1 MYKDGENMQVEQKN
15 LWDNVTRSLNDDATA
30 KGIASYQA
38 NVAEYHKSTVVQ
50 QEHFEKTGGVAAN
63 GKIDMATYEK
73 PGANRTV
80 AQEVDQHKDMK
91 ADDRKN
97 EIAVLANTTSA
108 ADYKAMEENGFSINE
123 TDSHT
128 IITVTDK
135 IKAVLAKAGVD
146 ISIYGDRLTE
156 EQLQDITGDPAVAQQ
171 IMRTLEGNDLPTTA
185 ANIQDSMDA
194 LSQAVSLDGIS
205 DKMLSYLLKN
215 DLQPSISNLYMA
227 QYSGAANGE
236 TGVGTSEISDGDFA
250 DMEGQ
255 ISAII
260 ESAGLEVNEETLA
273 NSKWLIENQIPL
285 TGDHLQSLS
294 DLLELSQKIE
304 NGEIDWNQLL
314 DHMAKAIGEGK
325 RPGDVNMIT
334 SQRRMEENRL
344 IMITEAES
352 TMGKLGVEADIKSM
366 EDTVENLKDQEKQY
380 YRNLM
385 DSMGI
390 PSTDENVEKAVDT
403 ISVFDALKGQPAYV
417 IGQIDAG
424 TTIEEIY
431 DNGNQMQQALEKA
444 NERYETLMTAPRRDM
459 GDSIQKAFSNA
470 AESLLKDMNLE
481 NSAANQRAVRIL
493 GYNGI
498 DIYEENIQNVKA
510 LDEQMQRAFK
520 NMTPAVT
527 LEMIRRGENPLD
539 MSMEQLNQV
548 AEDIKQETGN
558 EDQER
563 FSRYLW
569 KLEQNHE
576 ITEEERSGYI
586 GIYRLIAQV
595 EKTDGAALGA
605 LMQQGSDITMRNL
618 LTAVRSSKKS
628 GMNYEINDN
637 FDGVQAKET
646 GIKID
651 QQIEVAFQTNCVRD
665 ILDEISPEKL
675 HLLGENQW
683 QNMTPEQLVEAL
695 SQIEE
700 TPEVQQDAQRY
711 AQEQLEEVQQALNA
725 SQEVYEYL
733 DRYDISNSVANIM
746 AVNNMLRHPNQMMD
760 KLWKEYNFSTDSV
773 EKIEDLKQQVLDAFG
788 ESIKTPEELAEAQET
803 LAEVAEHVME
813 TMIIEDPD
821 VNTID
826 VRAMKQATMQFQLCA
841 KKSKEESFMIP
852 VQTGDGVTAVS
863 LKVVRGKKEK
873 GWVDILFDT
882 NKLGKVAASFQAKE
896 DGVSGM
902 IAVDEEDTQM
912 FLSEHLDTLMEAL
925 REGTDAETKN
935 IDIKIA
941 YVSDLSLEHYEISQI
956 TREARLKKEGGLAT
970 NANNPVQTRR
980 LYHIA
985 EGFIQSIQ
993 KLQN

>member
-30 KGIASYQA
+30 KGIAAYQA

-50 QEHFEKTGGVAAN
+50 QEHFEKTVGVSAN
-63 GKIDMATYEK
+63 GTIDMATYEK

-97 EIAVLANTTSA
+97 EIAVLANTTS

-760 KLWKEYNFSTDSV
+760 KLWKEYNFSTNSV

>member
-1 MYKDGENMQVEQKN
+1 
-15 LWDNVTRSLNDDATA
+15 
-30 KGIASYQA
+30 
-38 NVAEYHKSTVVQ
+38 
-50 QEHFEKTGGVAAN
+50 
-63 GKIDMATYEK
+63 
-73 PGANRTV
+73 
-80 AQEVDQHKDMK
+80 
-91 ADDRKN
+91 
-97 EIAVLANTTSA
+97 
-108 ADYKAMEENGFSINE
+108 
-123 TDSHT
+123 
-128 IITVTDK
+128 
-135 IKAVLAKAGVD
+135 
-146 ISIYGDRLTE
+146 
-156 EQLQDITGDPAVAQQ
+156 
-171 IMRTLEGNDLPTTA
+171 MRTLEGNDLPTTA

-255 ISAII
+255 ISTII

-344 IMITEAES
+344 IMTTEAES

-366 EDTVENLKDQEKQY
+366 EDTVESLKDQEKQY

-431 DNGNQMQQALEKA
+431 DNGSQMQQALEKA

-493 GYNGI
+493 GYNRI
-498 DIYEENIQNVKA
+498 DIYEENIQNVKT

-618 LTAVRSSKKS
+618 LTAVRSRKKS

-683 QNMTPEQLVEAL
+683 QNMTPEQLAEAL

-912 FLSEHLDTLMEAL
+912 FLSEHLDTLTEAL

-985 EGFIQSIQ
+985 EGFIQSMQ
-993 KLQN
+993 KLQS

>member
-1 MYKDGENMQVEQKN
+1 M
-15 LWDNVTRSLNDDATA
+15 
-30 KGIASYQA
+30 
-38 NVAEYHKSTVVQ
+38 
-50 QEHFEKTGGVAAN
+50 
-63 GKIDMATYEK
+63 
-73 PGANRTV
+73 
-80 AQEVDQHKDMK
+80 
-91 ADDRKN
+91 
-97 EIAVLANTTSA
+97 
-108 ADYKAMEENGFSINE
+108 
-123 TDSHT
+123 
-128 IITVTDK
+128 
-135 IKAVLAKAGVD
+135 
-146 ISIYGDRLTE
+146 
-156 EQLQDITGDPAVAQQ
+156 
-171 IMRTLEGNDLPTTA
+171 
-185 ANIQDSMDA
+185 
-194 LSQAVSLDGIS
+194 
-205 DKMLSYLLKN
+205 
-215 DLQPSISNLYMA
+215 
-227 QYSGAANGE
+227 
-236 TGVGTSEISDGDFA
+236 
-250 DMEGQ
+250 
-255 ISAII
+255 
-260 ESAGLEVNEETLA
+260 
-273 NSKWLIENQIPL
+273 
-285 TGDHLQSLS
+285 
-294 DLLELSQKIE
+294 
-304 NGEIDWNQLL
+304 
-314 DHMAKAIGEGK
+314 
-325 RPGDVNMIT
+325 
-334 SQRRMEENRL
+334 
-344 IMITEAES
+344 
-352 TMGKLGVEADIKSM
+352 
-366 EDTVENLKDQEKQY
+366 
-380 YRNLM
+380 
-385 DSMGI
+385 
-390 PSTDENVEKAVDT
+390 EKAVDT

-431 DNGNQMQQALEKA
+431 DNGSQMQQALEKA

-498 DIYEENIQNVKA
+498 DIYEENIQIVKA

-569 KLEQNHE
+569 KLEQNYE

-683 QNMTPEQLVEAL
+683 QNMTPEQLAEAL

-912 FLSEHLDTLMEAL
+912 FLSEHLDTLTEAL
-925 REGTDAETKN
+925 REGTDAETEN

-985 EGFIQSIQ
+985 EGFIQSMQ
-993 KLQN
+993 KLQS

>member
-1 MYKDGENMQVEQKN
+1 
-15 LWDNVTRSLNDDATA
+15 
-30 KGIASYQA
+30 
-38 NVAEYHKSTVVQ
+38 
-50 QEHFEKTGGVAAN
+50 
-63 GKIDMATYEK
+63 
-73 PGANRTV
+73 
-80 AQEVDQHKDMK
+80 
-91 ADDRKN
+91 
-97 EIAVLANTTSA
+97 
-108 ADYKAMEENGFSINE
+108 
-123 TDSHT
+123 
-128 IITVTDK
+128 
-135 IKAVLAKAGVD
+135 
-146 ISIYGDRLTE
+146 
-156 EQLQDITGDPAVAQQ
+156 
-171 IMRTLEGNDLPTTA
+171 
-185 ANIQDSMDA
+185 MDA

-255 ISAII
+255 ISTII

-344 IMITEAES
+344 IMTTEAES

-366 EDTVENLKDQEKQY
+366 EDTVESLKDQEKQY

-431 DNGNQMQQALEKA
+431 DNGSQMQQALEKA

-493 GYNGI
+493 GYNRI
-498 DIYEENIQNVKA
+498 DIYEENIQNVKT

-618 LTAVRSSKKS
+618 LTAVRSRKKS

-683 QNMTPEQLVEAL
+683 QNMTPEQLAEAL

-912 FLSEHLDTLMEAL
+912 FLSEHLDTLTEAL

-985 EGFIQSIQ
+985 EGFIQSMQ
-993 KLQN
+993 KLQS

>member
-1 MYKDGENMQVEQKN
+1 
-15 LWDNVTRSLNDDATA
+15 
-30 KGIASYQA
+30 
-38 NVAEYHKSTVVQ
+38 
-50 QEHFEKTGGVAAN
+50 
-63 GKIDMATYEK
+63 
-73 PGANRTV
+73 
-80 AQEVDQHKDMK
+80 
-91 ADDRKN
+91 
-97 EIAVLANTTSA
+97 
-108 ADYKAMEENGFSINE
+108 
-123 TDSHT
+123 
-128 IITVTDK
+128 
-135 IKAVLAKAGVD
+135 
-146 ISIYGDRLTE
+146 
-156 EQLQDITGDPAVAQQ
+156 
-171 IMRTLEGNDLPTTA
+171 
-185 ANIQDSMDA
+185 
-194 LSQAVSLDGIS
+194 
-205 DKMLSYLLKN
+205 
-215 DLQPSISNLYMA
+215 
-227 QYSGAANGE
+227 
-236 TGVGTSEISDGDFA
+236 
-250 DMEGQ
+250 
-255 ISAII
+255 
-260 ESAGLEVNEETLA
+260 
-273 NSKWLIENQIPL
+273 
-285 TGDHLQSLS
+285 
-294 DLLELSQKIE
+294 
-304 NGEIDWNQLL
+304 
-314 DHMAKAIGEGK
+314 
-325 RPGDVNMIT
+325 MIT

-683 QNMTPEQLVEAL
+683 QNMTPEQLAEAL

-760 KLWKEYNFSTDSV
+760 KLWKEYNFSTNSV

-993 KLQN
+993 KL

>member
-1 MYKDGENMQVEQKN
+1 
-15 LWDNVTRSLNDDATA
+15 
-30 KGIASYQA
+30 
-38 NVAEYHKSTVVQ
+38 
-50 QEHFEKTGGVAAN
+50 
-63 GKIDMATYEK
+63 
-73 PGANRTV
+73 
-80 AQEVDQHKDMK
+80 
-91 ADDRKN
+91 
-97 EIAVLANTTSA
+97 
-108 ADYKAMEENGFSINE
+108 
-123 TDSHT
+123 
-128 IITVTDK
+128 
-135 IKAVLAKAGVD
+135 
-146 ISIYGDRLTE
+146 
-156 EQLQDITGDPAVAQQ
+156 
-171 IMRTLEGNDLPTTA
+171 MRTLEGNDLPTTA

-760 KLWKEYNFSTDSV
+760 KLWKEYNFSTNSV

-993 KLQN
+993 KL

>member
-15 LWDNVTRSLNDDATA
+15 LWDNVTRSLSDDATA
-30 KGIASYQA
+30 RGIAAYQA

-50 QEHFEKTGGVAAN
+50 QEHFEKTVGVSAN
-63 GKIDMATYEK
+63 GTIDMATYEK

-227 QYSGAANGE
+227 QYSGAANSE

-285 TGDHLQSLS
+285 TGEHLQSLS

-344 IMITEAES
+344 IMTTEAES

-366 EDTVENLKDQEKQY
+366 EDTVESLKDQEKQY

-431 DNGNQMQQALEKA
+431 DNGSQMQQALEKA

-569 KLEQNHE
+569 KLEQNYE

-665 ILDEISPEKL
+665 ILDLISPEKL

-683 QNMTPEQLVEAL
+683 QNMTPEQLAEAL

-700 TPEVQQDAQRY
+700 TPEVQQD

-912 FLSEHLDTLMEAL
+912 FLSEHLDTLTEAL
-925 REGTDAETKN
+925 REGTDAETEN

>member
-1 MYKDGENMQVEQKN
+1 M
-15 LWDNVTRSLNDDATA
+15 
-30 KGIASYQA
+30 
-38 NVAEYHKSTVVQ
+38 
-50 QEHFEKTGGVAAN
+50 
-63 GKIDMATYEK
+63 K
-73 PGANRTV
+73 P
-80 AQEVDQHKDMK
+80 
-91 ADDRKN
+91 
-97 EIAVLANTTSA
+97 
-108 ADYKAMEENGFSINE
+108 
-123 TDSHT
+123 
-128 IITVTDK
+128 
-135 IKAVLAKAGVD
+135 
-146 ISIYGDRLTE
+146 
-156 EQLQDITGDPAVAQQ
+156 
-171 IMRTLEGNDLPTTA
+171 
-185 ANIQDSMDA
+185 
-194 LSQAVSLDGIS
+194 
-205 DKMLSYLLKN
+205 
-215 DLQPSISNLYMA
+215 
-227 QYSGAANGE
+227 
-236 TGVGTSEISDGDFA
+236 
-250 DMEGQ
+250 
-255 ISAII
+255 
-260 ESAGLEVNEETLA
+260 
-273 NSKWLIENQIPL
+273 
-285 TGDHLQSLS
+285 
-294 DLLELSQKIE
+294 
-304 NGEIDWNQLL
+304 
-314 DHMAKAIGEGK
+314 
-325 RPGDVNMIT
+325 
-334 SQRRMEENRL
+334 
-344 IMITEAES
+344 
-352 TMGKLGVEADIKSM
+352 
-366 EDTVENLKDQEKQY
+366 
-380 YRNLM
+380 
-385 DSMGI
+385 
-390 PSTDENVEKAVDT
+390 
-403 ISVFDALKGQPAYV
+403 
-417 IGQIDAG
+417 
-424 TTIEEIY
+424 
-431 DNGNQMQQALEKA
+431 
-444 NERYETLMTAPRRDM
+444 LMTAPRRDM

-618 LTAVRSSKKS
+618 LTAVRSRKKS

-665 ILDEISPEKL
+665 ILDLISPEKL

-683 QNMTPEQLVEAL
+683 QNMTPEQLAEAL

-912 FLSEHLDTLMEAL
+912 FLSEHLDTLTEAL
-925 REGTDAETKN
+925 REGTDAETEN

>member
-15 LWDNVTRSLNDDATA
+15 LWDNVTRSLSDDATA
-30 KGIASYQA
+30 RGIAAYQA

-50 QEHFEKTGGVAAN
+50 QEHFEKTVGVSAN
-63 GKIDMATYEK
+63 GTIDMATYEK

-156 EQLQDITGDPAVAQQ
+156 EQLQDITGDPAQQ

-227 QYSGAANGE
+227 QYSGAANSE

-285 TGDHLQSLS
+285 TGEHLQSLS

-344 IMITEAES
+344 IMTTEAES

-366 EDTVENLKDQEKQY
+366 EDTVESLKDQEKQY

-431 DNGNQMQQALEKA
+431 DNGSQMQQALEKA

-498 DIYEENIQNVKA
+498 DIYEENIQNVKT

-618 LTAVRSSKKS
+618 LTAVRSRKKS

-665 ILDEISPEKL
+665 ILDLISPEKL

-683 QNMTPEQLVEAL
+683 QNMTPEQLAEAL

-912 FLSEHLDTLMEAL
+912 FLSEHLDTLTEAL
-925 REGTDAETKN
+925 REGTDAETEN

-985 EGFIQSIQ
+985 EGFIQSMQ
-993 KLQN
+993 KLQS

>member
-1 MYKDGENMQVEQKN
+1 
-15 LWDNVTRSLNDDATA
+15 
-30 KGIASYQA
+30 
-38 NVAEYHKSTVVQ
+38 
-50 QEHFEKTGGVAAN
+50 
-63 GKIDMATYEK
+63 
-73 PGANRTV
+73 
-80 AQEVDQHKDMK
+80 
-91 ADDRKN
+91 
-97 EIAVLANTTSA
+97 
-108 ADYKAMEENGFSINE
+108 
-123 TDSHT
+123 
-128 IITVTDK
+128 
-135 IKAVLAKAGVD
+135 
-146 ISIYGDRLTE
+146 
-156 EQLQDITGDPAVAQQ
+156 
-171 IMRTLEGNDLPTTA
+171 
-185 ANIQDSMDA
+185 
-194 LSQAVSLDGIS
+194 
-205 DKMLSYLLKN
+205 
-215 DLQPSISNLYMA
+215 
-227 QYSGAANGE
+227 
-236 TGVGTSEISDGDFA
+236 
-250 DMEGQ
+250 
-255 ISAII
+255 
-260 ESAGLEVNEETLA
+260 
-273 NSKWLIENQIPL
+273 
-285 TGDHLQSLS
+285 
-294 DLLELSQKIE
+294 
-304 NGEIDWNQLL
+304 
-314 DHMAKAIGEGK
+314 
-325 RPGDVNMIT
+325 MIT

-344 IMITEAES
+344 IMTTEAES

-366 EDTVENLKDQEKQY
+366 EDTVESLKDQEKQY

-431 DNGNQMQQALEKA
+431 DNGSQMQQALEKA

-665 ILDEISPEKL
+665 ILDLISPEKL

-683 QNMTPEQLVEAL
+683 QNMTPEQLAEAL

-912 FLSEHLDTLMEAL
+912 FLSEHLDTLTEAL
-925 REGTDAETKN
+925 REGTDAETEN

-985 EGFIQSIQ
+985 EGFIQSMQ
-993 KLQN
+993 KLQS

>member
-1 MYKDGENMQVEQKN
+1 
-15 LWDNVTRSLNDDATA
+15 
-30 KGIASYQA
+30 
-38 NVAEYHKSTVVQ
+38 
-50 QEHFEKTGGVAAN
+50 
-63 GKIDMATYEK
+63 
-73 PGANRTV
+73 
-80 AQEVDQHKDMK
+80 
-91 ADDRKN
+91 
-97 EIAVLANTTSA
+97 
-108 ADYKAMEENGFSINE
+108 
-123 TDSHT
+123 
-128 IITVTDK
+128 
-135 IKAVLAKAGVD
+135 
-146 ISIYGDRLTE
+146 
-156 EQLQDITGDPAVAQQ
+156 
-171 IMRTLEGNDLPTTA
+171 
-185 ANIQDSMDA
+185 
-194 LSQAVSLDGIS
+194 
-205 DKMLSYLLKN
+205 
-215 DLQPSISNLYMA
+215 
-227 QYSGAANGE
+227 
-236 TGVGTSEISDGDFA
+236 
-250 DMEGQ
+250 
-255 ISAII
+255 
-260 ESAGLEVNEETLA
+260 
-273 NSKWLIENQIPL
+273 
-285 TGDHLQSLS
+285 
-294 DLLELSQKIE
+294 
-304 NGEIDWNQLL
+304 
-314 DHMAKAIGEGK
+314 
-325 RPGDVNMIT
+325 
-334 SQRRMEENRL
+334 
-344 IMITEAES
+344 
-352 TMGKLGVEADIKSM
+352 
-366 EDTVENLKDQEKQY
+366 
-380 YRNLM
+380 
-385 DSMGI
+385 
-390 PSTDENVEKAVDT
+390 
-403 ISVFDALKGQPAYV
+403 
-417 IGQIDAG
+417 
-424 TTIEEIY
+424 
-431 DNGNQMQQALEKA
+431 
-444 NERYETLMTAPRRDM
+444 M

-493 GYNGI
+493 GYNRI
-498 DIYEENIQNVKA
+498 DIYEENIQNVKT

-618 LTAVRSSKKS
+618 LTAVRSRKKS

-683 QNMTPEQLVEAL
+683 QNMTPEQLAEAL

-912 FLSEHLDTLMEAL
+912 FLSEHLDTLTEAL

-985 EGFIQSIQ
+985 EGFIQSMQ
-993 KLQN
+993 KLQS

>member
-1 MYKDGENMQVEQKN
+1 
-15 LWDNVTRSLNDDATA
+15 
-30 KGIASYQA
+30 
-38 NVAEYHKSTVVQ
+38 
-50 QEHFEKTGGVAAN
+50 
-63 GKIDMATYEK
+63 
-73 PGANRTV
+73 
-80 AQEVDQHKDMK
+80 
-91 ADDRKN
+91 
-97 EIAVLANTTSA
+97 
-108 ADYKAMEENGFSINE
+108 
-123 TDSHT
+123 
-128 IITVTDK
+128 
-135 IKAVLAKAGVD
+135 
-146 ISIYGDRLTE
+146 
-156 EQLQDITGDPAVAQQ
+156 
-171 IMRTLEGNDLPTTA
+171 
-185 ANIQDSMDA
+185 
-194 LSQAVSLDGIS
+194 
-205 DKMLSYLLKN
+205 
-215 DLQPSISNLYMA
+215 
-227 QYSGAANGE
+227 
-236 TGVGTSEISDGDFA
+236 
-250 DMEGQ
+250 
-255 ISAII
+255 
-260 ESAGLEVNEETLA
+260 
-273 NSKWLIENQIPL
+273 
-285 TGDHLQSLS
+285 
-294 DLLELSQKIE
+294 
-304 NGEIDWNQLL
+304 
-314 DHMAKAIGEGK
+314 
-325 RPGDVNMIT
+325 
-334 SQRRMEENRL
+334 
-344 IMITEAES
+344 
-352 TMGKLGVEADIKSM
+352 
-366 EDTVENLKDQEKQY
+366 
-380 YRNLM
+380 
-385 DSMGI
+385 
-390 PSTDENVEKAVDT
+390 
-403 ISVFDALKGQPAYV
+403 
-417 IGQIDAG
+417 
-424 TTIEEIY
+424 
-431 DNGNQMQQALEKA
+431 MQQALEKA

-498 DIYEENIQNVKA
+498 DIYEENIQNVKT

-618 LTAVRSSKKS
+618 LTAVRSRKKS

-665 ILDEISPEKL
+665 ILDLISPEKL

-683 QNMTPEQLVEAL
+683 QNMTPEQLAEAL

-912 FLSEHLDTLMEAL
+912 FLSEHLDTLTEAL
-925 REGTDAETKN
+925 REGTDAETEN

-985 EGFIQSIQ
+985 EGFIQSMQ
-993 KLQN
+993 KLQS

>member
-15 LWDNVTRSLNDDATA
+15 LWDNVTRSLSDDATA
-30 KGIASYQA
+30 RGIAAYQA

-50 QEHFEKTGGVAAN
+50 QEHFEKTVGVSAN
-63 GKIDMATYEK
+63 GTIDMATYEK

-227 QYSGAANGE
+227 QYSGAANSE

-285 TGDHLQSLS
+285 TGEHLQSLS

-344 IMITEAES
+344 IMTTEAES

-366 EDTVENLKDQEKQY
+366 EDTVESLKDQEKQY

-431 DNGNQMQQALEKA
+431 DNGSQMQQALEKA

-498 DIYEENIQNVKA
+498 DIYEENIQNVKT

-618 LTAVRSSKKS
+618 LTAVRSRKKS

-665 ILDEISPEKL
+665 ILDLISPEKL

-683 QNMTPEQLVEAL
+683 QNMTPEQLAEAL

-700 TPEVQQDAQRY
+700 TPEVQQD

-912 FLSEHLDTLMEAL
+912 FLSEHLDTLTEAL
-925 REGTDAETKN
+925 REGTDAETEN

-985 EGFIQSIQ
+985 EGFIQSMQ
-993 KLQN
+993 KLQS

>member
-1 MYKDGENMQVEQKN
+1 
-15 LWDNVTRSLNDDATA
+15 
-30 KGIASYQA
+30 
-38 NVAEYHKSTVVQ
+38 
-50 QEHFEKTGGVAAN
+50 
-63 GKIDMATYEK
+63 
-73 PGANRTV
+73 
-80 AQEVDQHKDMK
+80 
-91 ADDRKN
+91 
-97 EIAVLANTTSA
+97 
-108 ADYKAMEENGFSINE
+108 
-123 TDSHT
+123 
-128 IITVTDK
+128 
-135 IKAVLAKAGVD
+135 
-146 ISIYGDRLTE
+146 
-156 EQLQDITGDPAVAQQ
+156 
-171 IMRTLEGNDLPTTA
+171 
-185 ANIQDSMDA
+185 
-194 LSQAVSLDGIS
+194 
-205 DKMLSYLLKN
+205 
-215 DLQPSISNLYMA
+215 
-227 QYSGAANGE
+227 
-236 TGVGTSEISDGDFA
+236 
-250 DMEGQ
+250 
-255 ISAII
+255 
-260 ESAGLEVNEETLA
+260 
-273 NSKWLIENQIPL
+273 
-285 TGDHLQSLS
+285 
-294 DLLELSQKIE
+294 
-304 NGEIDWNQLL
+304 
-314 DHMAKAIGEGK
+314 
-325 RPGDVNMIT
+325 
-334 SQRRMEENRL
+334 
-344 IMITEAES
+344 
-352 TMGKLGVEADIKSM
+352 M
-366 EDTVENLKDQEKQY
+366 EDTVESLKDQEKQY

-431 DNGNQMQQALEKA
+431 DNGSQMQQALEKA

-493 GYNGI
+493 GYNRI

-569 KLEQNHE
+569 KLEQNYE

-683 QNMTPEQLVEAL
+683 QNMTPEQLAEAL

-912 FLSEHLDTLMEAL
+912 FLSEHLDTLTEAL

-941 YVSDLSLEHYEISQI
+941 YVSDLSLEHYETSQI

>member
-1 MYKDGENMQVEQKN
+1 MQVEQKN
-15 LWDNVTRSLNDDATA
+15 LWDNVTRSLSDDAAA
-30 KGIASYQA
+30 KGITAYQA
-38 NVAEYHKSTVVQ
+38 NVAEYSKSTAIQ
-50 QEHFEKTGGVAAN
+50 QEHFEKTVGVSDS
-63 GKIDMATYEK
+63 GTIDMATYEK
-73 PGANRTV
+73 PGTNRTA
-80 AQEVDQHKDMK
+80 AQEIEQHKEK
-91 ADDRKN
+91 TADARKN

-108 ADYKAMEENGFSINE
+108 ADYKAMEENGFSIND

-146 ISIYGDRLTE
+146 ISIYGDHLTE
-156 EQLQDITGDPAVAQQ
+156 EQLQDITGNPAVAQQ
-171 IMRTLEGNDLPTTA
+171 IMRTLEGNDLPVTA
-185 ANIQDSMDA
+185 ANMQDSMDA

-205 DKMLSYLLKN
+205 GKMMSYLLKN
-215 DLQPSISNLYMA
+215 QIEPSISNLYMA

-236 TGVGTSEISDGDFA
+236 TVGTGMISDSDFA
-250 DMEGQ
+250 DMQDQ

-260 ESAGLEVNEETLA
+260 ENAGLEVNEETLA
-273 NSKWLIENQIPL
+273 DSRWLIENQIPL
-285 TGDHLQSLS
+285 TEENLLSFRDLQ
-294 DLLELSQKIE
+294 ELSQQIE
-304 NGEIDWNQLL
+304 NGEIDWNQLI
-314 DHMAKAIGEGK
+314 DRMAKAIGEGK
-325 RPGDVNMIT
+325 RSGDASMIT

-344 IMITEAES
+344 IMTTEAGS
-352 TMGKLGVEADIKSM
+352 TMEKLGVEADIQSM
-366 EDTVENLKDQEKQY
+366 EDTVESLKEQEKQY
-380 YRNLM
+380 YRDLM

-390 PSTDENVEKAVDT
+390 PSTEENVNKAVDT
-403 ISVFDALKGQPAYV
+403 IAVFDALKGQPAYV
-417 IGQIDAG
+417 IGQMDAE
-424 TTIEEIY
+424 TTIQEIY
-431 DNGNQMQQALEKA
+431 DHGSQMQQALEKA

-498 DIYEENIQNVKA
+498 DINEKNIQNVKA

-527 LEMIRRGENPLD
+527 LEMIRKGENPLD

-618 LTAVRSSKKS
+618 LTAVRTSKKG
-628 GMNYEINDN
+628 GMDYEISDD
-637 FDGVQAKET
+637 FDGVQAKNN
-646 GIKID
+646 GPKID
-651 QQIEVAFQTNCVRD
+651 DQIEVAFQTNCVRD
-665 ILDEISPEKL
+665 ILDNISPEKL
-675 HLLGENQW
+675 QSLGEDKW
-683 QNMTPEQLVEAL
+683 QNMTPEQLAEAL
-695 SQIEE
+695 SQMEE
-700 TPEVQQDAQRY
+700 TPEAQQEAQRY
-711 AQEQLEEVQQALNA
+711 AQEQLQEVQQALNA

-733 DRYDISNSVANIM
+733 DRYDISNSVANIL
-746 AVNNMLRHPNQMMD
+746 AVNNMLRHPNQMME
-760 KLWKEYNFSTDSV
+760 KLWKDYNFSTESV
-773 EKIEDLKQQVLDAFG
+773 DKIEDLKQQVLDAFG
-788 ESIKTPEELAEAQET
+788 EAVKTPEELAEAQET
-803 LAEVAEHVME
+803 LAEVAAHVME
-813 TMIIEDPD
+813 TMIIEDPQA
-821 VNTID
+821 NTVD

-852 VQTGDGVTAVS
+852 VQTGDGITAVS

-873 GWVDILFDT
+873 GWVDILFDSDR
-882 NKLGKVAASFQAKE
+882 LGKVAASFHAKE

-902 IAVDEEDTQM
+902 IAVNDEEAQK
-912 FLSEHLDTLMEAL
+912 FLSGHLDMLTEAFH
-925 REGTDAETKN
+925 EDTDAGTKTA
-935 IDIKIA
+935 DIKIA
-941 YVSDLSLEHYEISQI
+941 YVSDLSLEHYETSQI
-956 TREARLKKEGGLAT
+956 TREAKMKKEGELAT
-970 NANNPVQTRR
+970 NSDNPVQTKR

-985 EGFIQSIQ
+985 ESFIQSMQ
-993 KLQN
+993 QLQNS

>member
-1 MYKDGENMQVEQKN
+1 
-15 LWDNVTRSLNDDATA
+15 
-30 KGIASYQA
+30 
-38 NVAEYHKSTVVQ
+38 
-50 QEHFEKTGGVAAN
+50 
-63 GKIDMATYEK
+63 
-73 PGANRTV
+73 
-80 AQEVDQHKDMK
+80 
-91 ADDRKN
+91 
-97 EIAVLANTTSA
+97 
-108 ADYKAMEENGFSINE
+108 
-123 TDSHT
+123 
-128 IITVTDK
+128 
-135 IKAVLAKAGVD
+135 
-146 ISIYGDRLTE
+146 
-156 EQLQDITGDPAVAQQ
+156 
-171 IMRTLEGNDLPTTA
+171 
-185 ANIQDSMDA
+185 
-194 LSQAVSLDGIS
+194 
-205 DKMLSYLLKN
+205 
-215 DLQPSISNLYMA
+215 
-227 QYSGAANGE
+227 
-236 TGVGTSEISDGDFA
+236 
-250 DMEGQ
+250 
-255 ISAII
+255 
-260 ESAGLEVNEETLA
+260 
-273 NSKWLIENQIPL
+273 
-285 TGDHLQSLS
+285 
-294 DLLELSQKIE
+294 
-304 NGEIDWNQLL
+304 
-314 DHMAKAIGEGK
+314 
-325 RPGDVNMIT
+325 MIT

-344 IMITEAES
+344 IMTTEAES

-366 EDTVENLKDQEKQY
+366 EDTVESLKDQEKQY

-431 DNGNQMQQALEKA
+431 DNGSQMQQALEKA

-683 QNMTPEQLVEAL
+683 QNMTPEQLAEAL

-912 FLSEHLDTLMEAL
+912 FLSEHLDTLTEAL

-941 YVSDLSLEHYEISQI
+941 YVSDLSLEHYETSQI

-985 EGFIQSIQ
+985 EGFIQSMQ

>member
-1 MYKDGENMQVEQKN
+1 
-15 LWDNVTRSLNDDATA
+15 
-30 KGIASYQA
+30 
-38 NVAEYHKSTVVQ
+38 
-50 QEHFEKTGGVAAN
+50 
-63 GKIDMATYEK
+63 
-73 PGANRTV
+73 
-80 AQEVDQHKDMK
+80 
-91 ADDRKN
+91 
-97 EIAVLANTTSA
+97 
-108 ADYKAMEENGFSINE
+108 
-123 TDSHT
+123 
-128 IITVTDK
+128 
-135 IKAVLAKAGVD
+135 
-146 ISIYGDRLTE
+146 
-156 EQLQDITGDPAVAQQ
+156 
-171 IMRTLEGNDLPTTA
+171 MRTLEGNDLPTTA

-227 QYSGAANGE
+227 QYSGAANSE

-344 IMITEAES
+344 IMTTEAES

-366 EDTVENLKDQEKQY
+366 EDTVESLKDQEKQY

-431 DNGNQMQQALEKA
+431 DNGSQMQQALEKA

-493 GYNGI
+493 GYNRI

-569 KLEQNHE
+569 KLEQNYE

-683 QNMTPEQLVEAL
+683 QNMTPEQLAEAL

-912 FLSEHLDTLMEAL
+912 FLSEHLDTLTEAL

-941 YVSDLSLEHYEISQI
+941 YVSDLSLEHYETSQI

>member
-1 MYKDGENMQVEQKN
+1 
-15 LWDNVTRSLNDDATA
+15 
-30 KGIASYQA
+30 
-38 NVAEYHKSTVVQ
+38 
-50 QEHFEKTGGVAAN
+50 
-63 GKIDMATYEK
+63 
-73 PGANRTV
+73 
-80 AQEVDQHKDMK
+80 
-91 ADDRKN
+91 
-97 EIAVLANTTSA
+97 
-108 ADYKAMEENGFSINE
+108 
-123 TDSHT
+123 
-128 IITVTDK
+128 
-135 IKAVLAKAGVD
+135 
-146 ISIYGDRLTE
+146 
-156 EQLQDITGDPAVAQQ
+156 
-171 IMRTLEGNDLPTTA
+171 
-185 ANIQDSMDA
+185 
-194 LSQAVSLDGIS
+194 
-205 DKMLSYLLKN
+205 
-215 DLQPSISNLYMA
+215 
-227 QYSGAANGE
+227 
-236 TGVGTSEISDGDFA
+236 
-250 DMEGQ
+250 
-255 ISAII
+255 
-260 ESAGLEVNEETLA
+260 
-273 NSKWLIENQIPL
+273 
-285 TGDHLQSLS
+285 
-294 DLLELSQKIE
+294 
-304 NGEIDWNQLL
+304 
-314 DHMAKAIGEGK
+314 
-325 RPGDVNMIT
+325 
-334 SQRRMEENRL
+334 
-344 IMITEAES
+344 
-352 TMGKLGVEADIKSM
+352 
-366 EDTVENLKDQEKQY
+366 
-380 YRNLM
+380 
-385 DSMGI
+385 MGI

-431 DNGNQMQQALEKA
+431 DNGSQMQQALEKA

-498 DIYEENIQNVKA
+498 DIYEENIQIVKA

-569 KLEQNHE
+569 KLEQNYE

-683 QNMTPEQLVEAL
+683 QNMTPEQLAEAL

-912 FLSEHLDTLMEAL
+912 FLSEHLDTLTEAL
-925 REGTDAETKN
+925 REGTDAETEN

-985 EGFIQSIQ
+985 EGFIQSMQ
-993 KLQN
+993 KLQS

>member
-1 MYKDGENMQVEQKN
+1 
-15 LWDNVTRSLNDDATA
+15 
-30 KGIASYQA
+30 
-38 NVAEYHKSTVVQ
+38 
-50 QEHFEKTGGVAAN
+50 
-63 GKIDMATYEK
+63 
-73 PGANRTV
+73 
-80 AQEVDQHKDMK
+80 
-91 ADDRKN
+91 
-97 EIAVLANTTSA
+97 
-108 ADYKAMEENGFSINE
+108 
-123 TDSHT
+123 
-128 IITVTDK
+128 
-135 IKAVLAKAGVD
+135 
-146 ISIYGDRLTE
+146 
-156 EQLQDITGDPAVAQQ
+156 
-171 IMRTLEGNDLPTTA
+171 
-185 ANIQDSMDA
+185 
-194 LSQAVSLDGIS
+194 
-205 DKMLSYLLKN
+205 
-215 DLQPSISNLYMA
+215 
-227 QYSGAANGE
+227 
-236 TGVGTSEISDGDFA
+236 
-250 DMEGQ
+250 
-255 ISAII
+255 
-260 ESAGLEVNEETLA
+260 
-273 NSKWLIENQIPL
+273 
-285 TGDHLQSLS
+285 
-294 DLLELSQKIE
+294 
-304 NGEIDWNQLL
+304 
-314 DHMAKAIGEGK
+314 
-325 RPGDVNMIT
+325 
-334 SQRRMEENRL
+334 
-344 IMITEAES
+344 
-352 TMGKLGVEADIKSM
+352 
-366 EDTVENLKDQEKQY
+366 
-380 YRNLM
+380 
-385 DSMGI
+385 
-390 PSTDENVEKAVDT
+390 
-403 ISVFDALKGQPAYV
+403 
-417 IGQIDAG
+417 
-424 TTIEEIY
+424 
-431 DNGNQMQQALEKA
+431 
-444 NERYETLMTAPRRDM
+444 
-459 GDSIQKAFSNA
+459 
-470 AESLLKDMNLE
+470 MNLE

-493 GYNGI
+493 GYNRI
-498 DIYEENIQNVKA
+498 DIYEENIQNVKT

-618 LTAVRSSKKS
+618 LTAVRSRKKS

-683 QNMTPEQLVEAL
+683 QNMTPEQLAEAL

-912 FLSEHLDTLMEAL
+912 FLSEHLDTLTEAL

-985 EGFIQSIQ
+985 EGFIQSMQ
-993 KLQN
+993 KLQS

>member
-1 MYKDGENMQVEQKN
+1 M
-15 LWDNVTRSLNDDATA
+15 
-30 KGIASYQA
+30 
-38 NVAEYHKSTVVQ
+38 
-50 QEHFEKTGGVAAN
+50 
-63 GKIDMATYEK
+63 
-73 PGANRTV
+73 
-80 AQEVDQHKDMK
+80 
-91 ADDRKN
+91 
-97 EIAVLANTTSA
+97 
-108 ADYKAMEENGFSINE
+108 
-123 TDSHT
+123 
-128 IITVTDK
+128 
-135 IKAVLAKAGVD
+135 
-146 ISIYGDRLTE
+146 
-156 EQLQDITGDPAVAQQ
+156 
-171 IMRTLEGNDLPTTA
+171 
-185 ANIQDSMDA
+185 
-194 LSQAVSLDGIS
+194 
-205 DKMLSYLLKN
+205 
-215 DLQPSISNLYMA
+215 
-227 QYSGAANGE
+227 
-236 TGVGTSEISDGDFA
+236 
-250 DMEGQ
+250 
-255 ISAII
+255 
-260 ESAGLEVNEETLA
+260 
-273 NSKWLIENQIPL
+273 
-285 TGDHLQSLS
+285 QSLS

-344 IMITEAES
+344 IMTTEAES

-366 EDTVENLKDQEKQY
+366 EDTVESLKDQEKQY

-431 DNGNQMQQALEKA
+431 DNGSQMQQALEKA

-498 DIYEENIQNVKA
+498 DIYEENIQNVKT

-618 LTAVRSSKKS
+618 LTAVRSRKKS

-651 QQIEVAFQTNCVRD
+651 PQIEVAFQTNCVRD
-665 ILDEISPEKL
+665 ILDLISPEKL

-683 QNMTPEQLVEAL
+683 QNMTPEQLAEAL

-912 FLSEHLDTLMEAL
+912 FLSEHLDTLTEAL
-925 REGTDAETKN
+925 REGTDAETEN

-985 EGFIQSIQ
+985 EGFIQSMQ
-993 KLQN
+993 KLQS

>member
-1 MYKDGENMQVEQKN
+1 
-15 LWDNVTRSLNDDATA
+15 
-30 KGIASYQA
+30 
-38 NVAEYHKSTVVQ
+38 
-50 QEHFEKTGGVAAN
+50 
-63 GKIDMATYEK
+63 
-73 PGANRTV
+73 
-80 AQEVDQHKDMK
+80 
-91 ADDRKN
+91 
-97 EIAVLANTTSA
+97 
-108 ADYKAMEENGFSINE
+108 
-123 TDSHT
+123 
-128 IITVTDK
+128 
-135 IKAVLAKAGVD
+135 
-146 ISIYGDRLTE
+146 
-156 EQLQDITGDPAVAQQ
+156 
-171 IMRTLEGNDLPTTA
+171 
-185 ANIQDSMDA
+185 
-194 LSQAVSLDGIS
+194 
-205 DKMLSYLLKN
+205 
-215 DLQPSISNLYMA
+215 
-227 QYSGAANGE
+227 
-236 TGVGTSEISDGDFA
+236 
-250 DMEGQ
+250 
-255 ISAII
+255 
-260 ESAGLEVNEETLA
+260 
-273 NSKWLIENQIPL
+273 
-285 TGDHLQSLS
+285 
-294 DLLELSQKIE
+294 
-304 NGEIDWNQLL
+304 
-314 DHMAKAIGEGK
+314 
-325 RPGDVNMIT
+325 MIT

-344 IMITEAES
+344 IMTTEAES

-366 EDTVENLKDQEKQY
+366 EDTVESLKDQEKQY

-431 DNGNQMQQALEKA
+431 DNGSQMQQALEKA

-498 DIYEENIQNVKA
+498 DIYEENIQNVKT

-618 LTAVRSSKKS
+618 LTAVRSRKKS

-665 ILDEISPEKL
+665 ILDLISPEKL

-683 QNMTPEQLVEAL
+683 QNMTPEQLAEAL

-873 GWVDILFDT
+873 GWVDILVDT

-912 FLSEHLDTLMEAL
+912 FLSEHLDTLTEAL
-925 REGTDAETKN
+925 REGTDAETEN

-985 EGFIQSIQ
+985 EGFIQSMQ
-993 KLQN
+993 KLQS

>member
-1 MYKDGENMQVEQKN
+1 M
-15 LWDNVTRSLNDDATA
+15 
-30 KGIASYQA
+30 
-38 NVAEYHKSTVVQ
+38 
-50 QEHFEKTGGVAAN
+50 
-63 GKIDMATYEK
+63 
-73 PGANRTV
+73 
-80 AQEVDQHKDMK
+80 
-91 ADDRKN
+91 
-97 EIAVLANTTSA
+97 
-108 ADYKAMEENGFSINE
+108 
-123 TDSHT
+123 
-128 IITVTDK
+128 
-135 IKAVLAKAGVD
+135 
-146 ISIYGDRLTE
+146 
-156 EQLQDITGDPAVAQQ
+156 
-171 IMRTLEGNDLPTTA
+171 
-185 ANIQDSMDA
+185 
-194 LSQAVSLDGIS
+194 
-205 DKMLSYLLKN
+205 
-215 DLQPSISNLYMA
+215 
-227 QYSGAANGE
+227 
-236 TGVGTSEISDGDFA
+236 
-250 DMEGQ
+250 
-255 ISAII
+255 
-260 ESAGLEVNEETLA
+260 
-273 NSKWLIENQIPL
+273 
-285 TGDHLQSLS
+285 
-294 DLLELSQKIE
+294 
-304 NGEIDWNQLL
+304 
-314 DHMAKAIGEGK
+314 
-325 RPGDVNMIT
+325 
-334 SQRRMEENRL
+334 
-344 IMITEAES
+344 
-352 TMGKLGVEADIKSM
+352 EADIKSM
-366 EDTVENLKDQEKQY
+366 EDTVESLKDQEKQY

-431 DNGNQMQQALEKA
+431 DNGSQMQQALEKA

-498 DIYEENIQNVKA
+498 DIYEENIQNVKT

-618 LTAVRSSKKS
+618 LTAVRSRKKS

-665 ILDEISPEKL
+665 ILDLISPEKL

-683 QNMTPEQLVEAL
+683 QNMTPEQLAEAL

-912 FLSEHLDTLMEAL
+912 FLSEHLDTLTEAL
-925 REGTDAETKN
+925 REGTDAETEN

-985 EGFIQSIQ
+985 EGFIQSMQ
-993 KLQN
+993 KLQS

>member
-15 LWDNVTRSLNDDATA
+15 LWDNVTRSLSDDATA
-30 KGIASYQA
+30 RGIAAYQA

-50 QEHFEKTGGVAAN
+50 QEHFEKTVGVSAN
-63 GKIDMATYEK
+63 GMIDMATYEK

-227 QYSGAANGE
+227 QYSGAANSE

-285 TGDHLQSLS
+285 TGEHLQSLS

-344 IMITEAES
+344 IMTTEAES

-366 EDTVENLKDQEKQY
+366 EDTVESLKDQEKQY

-431 DNGNQMQQALEKA
+431 DNGSQMQQALEK
-444 NERYETLMTAPRRDM
+444 
-459 GDSIQKAFSNA
+459 
-470 AESLLKDMNLE
+470 
-481 NSAANQRAVRIL
+481 
-493 GYNGI
+493 
-498 DIYEENIQNVKA
+498 
-510 LDEQMQRAFK
+510 
-520 NMTPAVT
+520 
-527 LEMIRRGENPLD
+527 
-539 MSMEQLNQV
+539 
-548 AEDIKQETGN
+548 
-558 EDQER
+558 
-563 FSRYLW
+563 
-569 KLEQNHE
+569 
-576 ITEEERSGYI
+576 
-586 GIYRLIAQV
+586 
-595 EKTDGAALGA
+595 
-605 LMQQGSDITMRNL
+605 
-618 LTAVRSSKKS
+618 SKRT
-628 GMNYEINDN
+628 
-637 FDGVQAKET
+637 V
-646 GIKID
+646 
-651 QQIEVAFQTNCVRD
+651 
-665 ILDEISPEKL
+665 
-675 HLLGENQW
+675 
-683 QNMTPEQLVEAL
+683 
-695 SQIEE
+695 
-700 TPEVQQDAQRY
+700 
-711 AQEQLEEVQQALNA
+711 
-725 SQEVYEYL
+725 
-733 DRYDISNSVANIM
+733 
-746 AVNNMLRHPNQMMD
+746 
-760 KLWKEYNFSTDSV
+760 
-773 EKIEDLKQQVLDAFG
+773 
-788 ESIKTPEELAEAQET
+788 
-803 LAEVAEHVME
+803 
-813 TMIIEDPD
+813 
-821 VNTID
+821 
-826 VRAMKQATMQFQLCA
+826 
-841 KKSKEESFMIP
+841 
-852 VQTGDGVTAVS
+852 
-863 LKVVRGKKEK
+863 
-873 GWVDILFDT
+873 
-882 NKLGKVAASFQAKE
+882 
-896 DGVSGM
+896 
-902 IAVDEEDTQM
+902 
-912 FLSEHLDTLMEAL
+912 
-925 REGTDAETKN
+925 
-935 IDIKIA
+935 
-941 YVSDLSLEHYEISQI
+941 
-956 TREARLKKEGGLAT
+956 
-970 NANNPVQTRR
+970 
-980 LYHIA
+980 
-985 EGFIQSIQ
+985 
-993 KLQN
+993 

>member
-1 MYKDGENMQVEQKN
+1 
-15 LWDNVTRSLNDDATA
+15 
-30 KGIASYQA
+30 
-38 NVAEYHKSTVVQ
+38 
-50 QEHFEKTGGVAAN
+50 
-63 GKIDMATYEK
+63 
-73 PGANRTV
+73 
-80 AQEVDQHKDMK
+80 
-91 ADDRKN
+91 
-97 EIAVLANTTSA
+97 
-108 ADYKAMEENGFSINE
+108 
-123 TDSHT
+123 
-128 IITVTDK
+128 
-135 IKAVLAKAGVD
+135 
-146 ISIYGDRLTE
+146 
-156 EQLQDITGDPAVAQQ
+156 
-171 IMRTLEGNDLPTTA
+171 
-185 ANIQDSMDA
+185 
-194 LSQAVSLDGIS
+194 
-205 DKMLSYLLKN
+205 
-215 DLQPSISNLYMA
+215 
-227 QYSGAANGE
+227 
-236 TGVGTSEISDGDFA
+236 
-250 DMEGQ
+250 
-255 ISAII
+255 
-260 ESAGLEVNEETLA
+260 
-273 NSKWLIENQIPL
+273 
-285 TGDHLQSLS
+285 
-294 DLLELSQKIE
+294 
-304 NGEIDWNQLL
+304 
-314 DHMAKAIGEGK
+314 
-325 RPGDVNMIT
+325 MIT

-344 IMITEAES
+344 IMTTEAES

-366 EDTVENLKDQEKQY
+366 EDTVESLKDQEKQY

-431 DNGNQMQQALEKA
+431 DNGSQMQQALEKA
-444 NERYETLMTAPRRDM
+444 NERYETLMTAPRHDM

-569 KLEQNHE
+569 KLEQNYE

-683 QNMTPEQLVEAL
+683 QNMTPEQLAEAL

-912 FLSEHLDTLMEAL
+912 FLSEHLDTLTEAL
-925 REGTDAETKN
+925 REGTDAETEN

-985 EGFIQSIQ
+985 EGFIQSMQ
-993 KLQN
+993 KLQS

>member
-15 LWDNVTRSLNDDATA
+15 LWDNVTRSLSDDATA
-30 KGIASYQA
+30 RGIAAYQA

-50 QEHFEKTGGVAAN
+50 QEHFEKTVGVSAN
-63 GKIDMATYEK
+63 GTIDMATYEK

-205 DKMLSYLLKN
+205 DKMLKN

-227 QYSGAANGE
+227 QYSGAANSE

-285 TGDHLQSLS
+285 TGEHLQSLS

-344 IMITEAES
+344 IMTTEAES

-366 EDTVENLKDQEKQY
+366 EDTVESLKDQEKQY

-431 DNGNQMQQALEKA
+431 DNGSQMQQALEKA

-498 DIYEENIQNVKA
+498 DIYEENIQNVKT

-618 LTAVRSSKKS
+618 LTAVRSRKKS

-665 ILDEISPEKL
+665 ILDLISPEKL

-683 QNMTPEQLVEAL
+683 QNMTPEQLAEAL

-912 FLSEHLDTLMEAL
+912 FLSEYLDTLTEAL
-925 REGTDAETKN
+925 REGTDAETEN

-985 EGFIQSIQ
+985 EGFIQSMQ
-993 KLQN
+993 KLQS

>member
-1 MYKDGENMQVEQKN
+1 
-15 LWDNVTRSLNDDATA
+15 
-30 KGIASYQA
+30 
-38 NVAEYHKSTVVQ
+38 
-50 QEHFEKTGGVAAN
+50 
-63 GKIDMATYEK
+63 
-73 PGANRTV
+73 
-80 AQEVDQHKDMK
+80 
-91 ADDRKN
+91 
-97 EIAVLANTTSA
+97 
-108 ADYKAMEENGFSINE
+108 
-123 TDSHT
+123 
-128 IITVTDK
+128 
-135 IKAVLAKAGVD
+135 
-146 ISIYGDRLTE
+146 
-156 EQLQDITGDPAVAQQ
+156 
-171 IMRTLEGNDLPTTA
+171 
-185 ANIQDSMDA
+185 
-194 LSQAVSLDGIS
+194 
-205 DKMLSYLLKN
+205 
-215 DLQPSISNLYMA
+215 
-227 QYSGAANGE
+227 
-236 TGVGTSEISDGDFA
+236 
-250 DMEGQ
+250 
-255 ISAII
+255 
-260 ESAGLEVNEETLA
+260 
-273 NSKWLIENQIPL
+273 
-285 TGDHLQSLS
+285 
-294 DLLELSQKIE
+294 
-304 NGEIDWNQLL
+304 
-314 DHMAKAIGEGK
+314 
-325 RPGDVNMIT
+325 MIT

-344 IMITEAES
+344 IMTTEAES

-366 EDTVENLKDQEKQY
+366 EDTVESLKDQEKQY

-431 DNGNQMQQALEKA
+431 DNGSQMQQALEKA

-498 DIYEENIQNVKA
+498 DIYEENIQIVKA

-569 KLEQNHE
+569 KLEQNYE

-683 QNMTPEQLVEAL
+683 QNMTPEQLAEAL

-912 FLSEHLDTLMEAL
+912 FLSEHLDTLTEAL
-925 REGTDAETKN
+925 REGTDAETEN

-941 YVSDLSLEHYEISQI
+941 YVSDLSLEHYETSQI

-985 EGFIQSIQ
+985 EGFIQSMQ
-993 KLQN
+993 KLQS

>member
-1 MYKDGENMQVEQKN
+1 
-15 LWDNVTRSLNDDATA
+15 
-30 KGIASYQA
+30 
-38 NVAEYHKSTVVQ
+38 
-50 QEHFEKTGGVAAN
+50 
-63 GKIDMATYEK
+63 
-73 PGANRTV
+73 
-80 AQEVDQHKDMK
+80 
-91 ADDRKN
+91 
-97 EIAVLANTTSA
+97 
-108 ADYKAMEENGFSINE
+108 
-123 TDSHT
+123 
-128 IITVTDK
+128 
-135 IKAVLAKAGVD
+135 
-146 ISIYGDRLTE
+146 
-156 EQLQDITGDPAVAQQ
+156 
-171 IMRTLEGNDLPTTA
+171 
-185 ANIQDSMDA
+185 
-194 LSQAVSLDGIS
+194 
-205 DKMLSYLLKN
+205 
-215 DLQPSISNLYMA
+215 
-227 QYSGAANGE
+227 
-236 TGVGTSEISDGDFA
+236 
-250 DMEGQ
+250 
-255 ISAII
+255 
-260 ESAGLEVNEETLA
+260 
-273 NSKWLIENQIPL
+273 
-285 TGDHLQSLS
+285 
-294 DLLELSQKIE
+294 
-304 NGEIDWNQLL
+304 
-314 DHMAKAIGEGK
+314 
-325 RPGDVNMIT
+325 MIT

-344 IMITEAES
+344 IMTTEAES

-366 EDTVENLKDQEKQY
+366 EDTVESLKDQEKQY

-431 DNGNQMQQALEKA
+431 DNGSQMQQALEKA

-498 DIYEENIQNVKA
+498 DIYEENIQIVKA

-569 KLEQNHE
+569 KLEQNYE

-618 LTAVRSSKKS
+618 LTAVRSRKKS

-665 ILDEISPEKL
+665 ILDEIGPEKL

-683 QNMTPEQLVEAL
+683 QNMTPEQLAEAL

-912 FLSEHLDTLMEAL
+912 FLSEHLDTLTEAL
-925 REGTDAETKN
+925 REGTDAETEN